1 MKEALDLGLLFCYN
15 NRKVKKLIN
24 SYREVTI
31 MTLTEDIV
39 NEICFVFKRTFDELF
54 D

>member
-15 NRKVKKLIN
+15 KRKKIIN
-24 SYREVTI
+24 SYREGI
-31 MTLTEDIV
+31 INMTLTEDIV

-54 D
+54 N